1 MENTTLEL
9 YEISTIVP
17 SLVTNSFHTQQ
28 TQEVPHPQQQQP
40 QQQQQQQNHPQVVTS
55 LNGGSAITGCGLSP
69 MAANSNPNGGGIS
82 SAVALH
88 RPISVGTGLDQS
100 TEHLQSL
107 HPSNASSFSSYAGY
121 TIPNQSEYFPNSGL
135 NFRIV

>member
-40 QQQQQQQNHPQVVTS
+40 QQQQPQNHPHVVTS

-69 MAANSNPNGGGIS
+69 MAASSNPNGGGIS

-88 RPISVGTGLDQS
+88 RPISVGTGLEQS